1 MAARTLMMEQS
12 RSDSSIASNEWFEGF
27 SPTSHRPII
36 SKDSEMY
43 ISATAVNVM
52 PSRTDSDETDQPMN
66 QQRRDRHEQC
76 SAMSATQML
85 TAATIQRSV
94 KEAMR
99 ETLSELKDDILA
111 PMAQR
116 IMNLEERVE
125 KLEKRIETE
134 STTKRTEPKKHDS
147 EIARLNKQIET
158 ISQEMKKLPTQL
170 TTTTTPEKNSNL
182 VIVGIDEEED
192 ENTHTKIEALAQKLK
207 CELTYFQ
214 ASRLGS
220 TTKRQAGTSGNKS
233 RSRPILVRF
242 ATTWERR
249 KLYACREKYGAQKTQ
264 ICRKFSLT
272 KT

>member
-1 MAARTLMMEQS
+1 MAARTLEQS

-52 PSRTDSDETDQPMN
+52 PSITDSDETDQPLN
-66 QQRRDRHEQC
+66 QQRRDRHDEQC
-76 SAMSATQML
+76 NAMPATQML

-116 IMNLEERVE
+116 IMNLEERVDKIE
-125 KLEKRIETE
+125 KKIETE
-134 STTKRTEPKKHDS
+134 STTKRTEPKRHDS

-158 ISQEMKKLPTQL
+158 TTQEMKKLPTQL
-170 TTTTTPEKNSNL
+170 KTTTTPEKNNNL
-182 VIVGIDEEED
+182 VIVGIDEEEG
-192 ENTHTKIEALAQKLK
+192 ENTLK
-207 CELTYFQ
+207 NWG
-214 ASRLGS
+214 AS
-220 TTKRQAGTSGNKS
+220 AN
-233 RSRPILVRF
+233 PAVR
-242 ATTWERR
+242 ADLLPS
-249 KLYACREKYGAQKTQ
+249 K
-264 ICRKFSLT
+264 
-272 KT
+272 